1 MIKVHSMLT
10 LGLAV
15 LVATTIVSGAQDR
28 PISGTV
34 HNPQGKPIGNI
45 ALILA
50 STTHS
55 QHESEDT
62 VRLITVNAD
71 GSFTG
76 SVPEGDYRIVG
87 TSPSCFSAHDLSLV
101 NGDNLKLVLEWRAKP
116 ASETTG
122 EVGGTTAN
130 FRIGFSAGPT
140 NMNLLRVGNLAGG
153 LGLSTRGIGAGVG
166 LSVTR
171 TPNGGGIAVDPEPD
185 CQKWKSTA
193 Q

>member
-10 LGLAV
+10 LGSAL

-50 STTHS
+50 TTTQS
-55 QHESEDT
+55 QNESENT
-62 VRLITVNAD
+62 VRFITVNAD

-87 TSPSCFSAHDLSLV
+87 TSPSCFAAHDLSLV
-101 NGDNLKLVLEWRAKP
+101 NGDNLRLVLEWRARP
-116 ASETTG
+116 ASETPG
-122 EVGGTTAN
+122 EAGGTTAN

-140 NMNLLRVGNLAGG
+140 NLNLLRGGSLASGI
-153 LGLSTRGIGAGVG
+153 GLSTRGIGGGVG
-166 LSVTR
+166 FTVR
-171 TPNGGGIAVDPEPD
+171 TSGGGIAVDPAPE
-185 CQKWKSTA
+185 CEKWKFA
-193 Q
+193 AE